1 MSRKHVLLALWAVL
15 IAITMYM
22 LFTYRITPE
31 MLQGYFMDLGPWA
44 ALVYVVAY
52 ALRPIILFPTS
63 IMTPLAALLF
73 GPFLGW
79 IYAYVGETF
88 SATIAF
94 FIAKYFRGSFMHAS
108 GNSHGFLA
116 FLEKYQ
122 AKLEERGFETVL
134 FLRLVP
140 LFPFDFVNYACGLSR
155 IPYRTYLVATLV
167 GILPGLTAYIFLGS
181 SLMNPW
187 LLIPTA
193 IVFVLLS
200 LIARYMRKR
209 H

>member
-1 MSRKHVLLALWAVL
+1 MSTKHVLLVLWAIL
-15 IAITMYM
+15 IAATAYT

-31 MLQGYFMDLGPWA
+31 MLQGYFREVGPWA
-44 ALVYVVAY
+44 SLVYVVAY

-73 GPFLGW
+73 GPVLGW
-79 IYAYVGETF
+79 IYAYIGETF

-94 FIAKYFRGSFMHAS
+94 FIAKYFRGSFIKS
-108 GNSHGFLA
+108 SQTSHGFLA

-155 IPYRTYLVATLV
+155 IPYRTYIVATMV

-193 IVFVLLS
+193 LMFIVLS
-200 LIARYMRKR
+200 LLARYMRKR
-209 H
+209 A